1 MNKKEYCVLQQQ
13 PWLRARTGRS
23 FHKMINPKHCS
34 SSHGYEQQWNDV
46 RIVQCA
52 ATVVTAKTG
61 RSPKRNTAQGN
72 TLGTSV
78 PTIQRAVSA
87 TGASEILVRSF
98 LLLFQSANYLIHCY
112 PGRCP
117 GLISYWAFSPSLQQ
131 ANPLFKIKQQNFK
144 PNEATEVIFLIV
156 ATERHRTT
164 RTCREN
170 S

>member
-1 MNKKEYCVLQQQ
+1 MRHEQKKNIVYCCSSRGYGQE
-13 PWLRARTGRS
+13 RGEIS
-23 FHKMINPKHCS
+23 KKMIIPKHCIAADVTNKD
-34 SSHGYEQQWNDV
+34 GAKFPKNDNPKALQLML
-46 RIVQCA
+46 RA
-52 ATVVTAKTG
+52 ETG

-117 GLISYWAFSPSLQQ
+117 GLISYWAFSPSLQR
-131 ANPLFKIKQQNFK
+131 ANPLFKVKQQNFK
-144 PNEATEVIFLIV
+144 RNEAAEVIFLII
-156 ATERHRTT
+156 ATE
-164 RTCREN
+164 
-170 S
+170 

>member
-1 MNKKEYCVLQQQ
+1 M
-13 PWLRARTGRS
+13 LRA
-23 FHKMINPKHCS
+23 
-34 SSHGYEQQWNDV
+34 E
-46 RIVQCA
+46 A
-52 ATVVTAKTG
+52 G

-98 LLLFQSANYLIHCY
+98 LLLFQSANYLIHFC

-117 GLISYWAFSPSLQQ
+117 GLISYWAFSPSLQR

-144 PNEATEVIFLIV
+144 RNEATEVIFLII
-156 ATERHRTT
+156 ATEGHGTT
-164 RTCREN
+164 RTCRESSRKLYSLKKIIALSKFVAFVERLRSLN
-170 S
+170 YQQCKIRSFVLFVVKNNCPC